1 MGLNCTAPDA
11 TGTRT
16 PSQPVTTAL
25 VVLAVIAAIYVAML
39 VLLWRHQERIVFQ
52 PPAKP
57 DAPEWSVRRLRY
69 RSRDGVELFALV
81 VGPDRP
87 AGPIVLAFH
96 GNAMVARAFV
106 PWAEEVARRFGAT
119 IVVPEYRGYDGL
131 DGVPNY
137 AGASMDAEAALA
149 ATCESLGVRPADV
162 AYYGHSLG
170 TAIACELAAA
180 APPRVLLLESP
191 FTSARDMAA
200 RWPIVGLRLIWDR
213 ISRVH
218 YDTVDRVAGVDSEV
232 HVAHGERDIIIPSRM
247 GLSVHAAARRP
258 GQLLLVRDAGHNDVA
273 AAGADEYWRWFGE
286 ALSAPSQ

>member
-1 MGLNCTAPDA
+1 
-11 TGTRT
+11 
-16 PSQPVTTAL
+16 VTTAL

-52 PPAKP
+52 PPAEP
-57 DAPEWSVRRLRY
+57 DAPESSVRRLRY
-69 RSRDGVELFALV
+69 RSRDGVDLFALV

-96 GNAMVARAFV
+96 GNAMVARAFI

-131 DGVPNY
+131 GGVPTY
-137 AGASMDAEAALA
+137 AGASLDAEAALA
-149 ATCESLGVRPADV
+149 ATCESLGVGPADV

-232 HVAHGERDIIIPSRM
+232 HVAHGERDIIIPARM

-258 GQLLLVRDAGHNDVA
+258 GQLLLVPDAGHNDVA